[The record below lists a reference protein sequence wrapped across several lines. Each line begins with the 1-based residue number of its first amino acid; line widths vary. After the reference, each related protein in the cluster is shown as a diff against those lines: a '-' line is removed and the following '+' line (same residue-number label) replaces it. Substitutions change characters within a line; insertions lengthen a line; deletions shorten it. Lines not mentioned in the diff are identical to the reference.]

1 MKSWYRQWDDFLNE
15 AEEPKLK
22 SSGNVEAHIDKTM
35 ANLTGGQRTEI
46 SSALDS
52 LFSDKEFGAL
62 FTKYKANPEGVELD
76 DKELLA
82 AKAEEF
88 ISSQGLAGELDLPG
102 ADAALS
108 FVKNLQDKVGS
119 TMEEDYWSSD
129 ISNSPEVSGLSYSK
143 DDAIVS
149 AVVSEPNDGDVNSMY
164 K

>member
-1 MKSWYRQWDDFLNE
+1 MKNWYQQWDDFLNE

-46 SSALDS
+46 SSALDD
-52 LFSDKEFGAL
+52 LFSDKEFSAL
-62 FTKYKANPEGVELD
+62 FTKYKTNPKGIELE
-76 DKELLA
+76 DKDFLA

-88 ISSQGLAGELDLPG
+88 ISGQGLASQLDLPG

-108 FVKNLQDKVGS
+108 FVKNLKDKVGS
-119 TMEEDYWSSD
+119 KMEEDYWSSD
-129 ISNSPEVSGLSYSK
+129 SVPGPEFKDLSFSE
-143 DDAIVS
+143 DEAFIS
-149 AVVSEPNDGDVNSMY
+149 AVAGDPKSGDVNSMY